1 MNIHSVMT
9 DLSRAT
15 SEEGRS
21 LKREA
26 ILEAALELFSER
38 GFDGTAVPLIAEKA
52 GIGAG
57 TVYRYFESK
66 EAIVNALYQQYKREL
81 ADRTMRGLRPEQSAR
96 EQFHVYWTTMLA
108 FVRENTKAFEFL
120 ELHHHSPYLDEASRK
135 LEQKIHAMA
144 HARFEEF
151 RRQRVVKNIEPEIL
165 MSIAH
170 GAFVG
175 LVKSCGQQRLALSD
189 EAMESAEQCVWE
201 AIRG

>member
-1 MNIHSVMT
+1 MAE
-9 DLSRAT
+9 LSRAT
-15 SEEGRS
+15 TEEGRS

-38 GFDGTAVPLIAEKA
+38 GFHGTAVPLIAEKA

-66 EAIVNALYQQYKREL
+66 EAIVNALYQHHKRDL
-81 ADRTMRGLRPEQSAR
+81 ADRMVRGIRAEQAPR
-96 EQFHVYWTTMLA
+96 EQFHHYWAILLA
-108 FVRENTKAFEFL
+108 FVRENPKAFEFL
-120 ELHHHSPYLDEASRK
+120 ELHHHSPYLDEASRA
-135 LEQKIHAMA
+135 LEQQIFALA
-144 HARFEEF
+144 RSRFEEF
-151 RRQRVVKNIEPEIL
+151 RRQRVVKDVQPEIL

-175 LVKSCGQQRLALSD
+175 LVKACGQERLVLS
-189 EAMESAEQCVWE
+189 EKAMADAEQCVWE